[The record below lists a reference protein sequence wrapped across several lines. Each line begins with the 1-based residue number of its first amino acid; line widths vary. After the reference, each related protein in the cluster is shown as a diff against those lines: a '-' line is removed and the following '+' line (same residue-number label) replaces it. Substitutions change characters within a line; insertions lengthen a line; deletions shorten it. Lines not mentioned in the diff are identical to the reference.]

1 MRKQIAA
8 LPRRQVRPLRCGTLK
23 MALVHSMDFADE
35 AEQKTTLLGTPS
47 TRRGMLSIVG
57 EEKDGEI
64 SKIVAQMRFSRSWA
78 IKAASNTHSGH
89 NDSNDIQVDLHDTE
103 ILEWQ
108 SLQLT
113 KKTDER
119 FSTAKLA
126 SLKEATTGMFWEES
140 EAAEE
145 A

>member
-1 MRKQIAA
+1 
-8 LPRRQVRPLRCGTLK
+8 
-23 MALVHSMDFADE
+23 
-35 AEQKTTLLGTPS
+35 
-47 TRRGMLSIVG
+47 MLSIVG

-78 IKAASNTHSGH
+78 IKAASKHSGH
-89 NDSNDIQVDLHDTE
+89 NDSNDIQINLRDTE